1 MPEANQ
7 HLQTSV
13 QRLRI
18 RESANLIPGSQLS
31 APRTLRPER
40 PPGLNMPHPKRPVV
54 LGTTYGLAAA
64 AMGQGAA
71 VKRWHTAQTAAS
83 RKWGRPRPN
92 RLDTLTLRRPRK
104 GASKGGQLALLP
116 MLRGFAKAKYLSMR
130 VECVAGVQGNGL
142 RPISTR
148 RAYAHHTTTTLLDGR
163 KGRGLAGTDPSTF
176 LSPRKRGGMR

>member
-13 QRLRI
+13 QRLRGG
-18 RESANLIPGSQLS
+18 ESAISPPGSQLP

-54 LGTTYGLAAA
+54 LGTTYELAAA

-71 VKRWHTAQTAAS
+71 VKRWHAAKTAAS
-83 RKWGRPRPN
+83 RKWSWPRPN

-116 MLRGFAKAKYLSMR
+116 MLRGFACAKHLSMR
-130 VECVAGVQGNGL
+130 MECAAGVQGNGL

-148 RAYAHHTTTTLLDGR
+148 RAYANTPP
-163 KGRGLAGTDPSTF
+163 PSFSTAARAKARQGQIPPPF
-176 LSPRKRGGMR
+176 SLPESEAA